1 MKILCLITVLI
12 GIATAP
18 GFAAEARHR
27 GGEVPGGAH
36 AGNPAVRKP
45 IPHRNP
51 AAGRL
56 PVVRNSI
63 GRPVARPEI
72 PSPIGAQHAGPALQM
87 PGKSINPVPTVGPSV
102 IFNRPAWPK
111 PLAAGVPQIGAQV
124 QHPLG
129 NPSFAS
135 RGRIDGAA
143 LIRPRLAPTSLGGP
157 AKMSGGIDGTSFHP
171 KH

>member
-1 MKILCLITVLI
+1 LKIVCLIAVLI

-27 GGEVPGGAH
+27 EIPGGAH

-45 IPHRNP
+45 IPRRNP

-72 PSPIGAQHAGPALQM
+72 PSPIGAQHAGPAL
-87 PGKSINPVPTVGPSV
+87 PGKSINPVAPVGPSV

-129 NPSFAS
+129 SRSFAS
-135 RGRIDGAA
+135 SGRIDGAA
-143 LIRPRLAPTSLGGP
+143 LIRPQLAPSALGGQ
-157 AKMSGGIDGTSFHP
+157 AKMSGGINGTNFHP